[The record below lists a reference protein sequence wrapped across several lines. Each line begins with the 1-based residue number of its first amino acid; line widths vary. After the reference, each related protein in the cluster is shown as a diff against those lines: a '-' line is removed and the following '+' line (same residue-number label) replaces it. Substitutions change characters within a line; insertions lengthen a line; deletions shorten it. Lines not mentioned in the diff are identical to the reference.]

1 MSLRG
6 KAKEVLFVCTLAL
19 CVVAPAWVEAQGTT
33 RVVGIVRDET
43 NAIAL
48 PGVPVEVVETKE
60 VTYTDVDGR
69 YVLQVP
75 PGKHTLKIALEG
87 YQERSITIEAA
98 GRTAHG
104 RRRAHDGEVRR
115 DGDGCRPGA

>member
-6 KAKEVLFVCTLAL
+6 KAKEVLSVCTLAL
-19 CVVAPAWVEAQGTT
+19 CVMAPGWVEAQGTT
-33 RVVGIVRDET
+33 RVVGVVRDET

-48 PGVPVEVVETKE
+48 PGVPVEVVDTKE
-60 VTYTDVDGR
+60 VAYTDVDGR

-87 YQERSITIEAA
+87 YQERSITIDAA
-98 GRTAHG
+98 GRTLTADVG
-104 RRRAHDGEVRR
+104 LT
-115 DGDGCRPGA
+115 